1 MNDDVVGKPR
11 AAVSRTVWRRLATV
25 ALLLFFAW
33 AIAGFFMDG
42 EDALPSSVPWLI
54 VFGGGIAE
62 GRIDVACQLY
72 SEGHGREGVVL
83 SGGRSTRF
91 GRDRAFLQ
99 GRCAVPSALLH
110 EWPNSTDTFEELSAV
125 ASLLS
130 EHPGAHAIVVSDSLH
145 MPRLRY
151 VRDRLA
157 LNGLVYLRQSRLDS
171 PSDPGYLLRI
181 AVFWFREPLAYIY
194 NGLRFCF

>member
-1 MNDDVVGKPR
+1 MNSDVVGKPR
-11 AAVSRTVWRRLATV
+11 TVLSRALSGGLATI
-25 ALLLFFAW
+25 ALLLFLAW
-33 AIAGFFMDG
+33 AFAGFFMDG
-42 EDALPSSVPWLI
+42 EDALPSAVPWL
-54 VFGGGIAE
+54 VVLGGGIAG

-83 SGGRSTRF
+83 SGSRSSRF

-99 GRCAVPSALLH
+99 DRCAVPGALLH

-125 ASLLS
+125 ATLLS

-151 VRDRLA
+151 VRDRLG
-157 LNGLVYLRQSRLDS
+157 LNALVYLRQSRLAS
-171 PSDPGYLLRI
+171 RLDPGYLLRI

-194 NGLRFCF
+194 YRLRY